1 MYHFLADHCENSTSS
16 LGQEEVSLAG
26 CFADIPPYVLSRLNL
41 TAERSYS
48 KDSETEYCQSSQSG
62 TMSQHSTETL
72 GEGRSMSFAE
82 GSLAPISQMPTN
94 GIKMTQGCQVLMASE
109 EDCGLKCLEL
119 FAKFDQESYSWKMC
133 QTLLNLELETSSEIW
148 PQSGIM
154 QDGVCWEAEIAEEF
168 INVTDYGFS
177 LFTPTAT
184 DYKRNNLSSP
194 MWDRRMQTRKS
205 AGTLPEQLAWMGLK
219 GILSPTF
226 VEKMMRF
233 PISWTDL
240 RPLEMHKIQLWQQWH
255 GKFSQNNQ

>member
-1 MYHFLADHCENSTSS
+1 MSYTYLQEQEGGSWEECSSDTPQFALWKLNHIADEFCSKGNEM
-16 LGQEEVSLAG
+16 E
-26 CFADIPPYVLSRLNL
+26 
-41 TAERSYS
+41 SYR
-48 KDSETEYCQSSQSG
+48 SSQFG
-62 TMSQHSTETL
+62 TMSQPSTETL
-72 GEGRSMSFAE
+72 GEERSMSFAE

-94 GIKMTQGCQVLMASE
+94 GIKTTQGCQVLMASE

-205 AGTLPEQLAWMGLK
+205 AGTLPEQLAWMGLR

-226 VEKMMRF
+226 VEKMMRL

-240 RPLEMHKIQLWQQWH
+240 RPLEMHKIQLWRQQH
-255 GKFSQNNQ
+255 SKFFQNQ